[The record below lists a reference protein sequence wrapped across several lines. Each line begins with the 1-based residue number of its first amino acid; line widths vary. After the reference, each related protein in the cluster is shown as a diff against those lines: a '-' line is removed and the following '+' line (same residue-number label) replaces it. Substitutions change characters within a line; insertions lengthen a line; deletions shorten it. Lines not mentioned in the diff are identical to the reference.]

1 MLLSKDKRV
10 TIIGASL
17 GGLVAA
23 AELRSRGL
31 QVRILEK
38 GRTIGGL
45 YTKTETPF
53 GFQELGMHVVY
64 ANDSQLEHI
73 AKIFGKDSFE
83 ELFGVEVDLGASANG
98 GQLYLNSH
106 YPNVLNHPK
115 RDLILKEI
123 VNSEAS
129 DSKCDAKNAAIAS
142 FGSIAAEEIICPILK
157 KLWGMEACKLT
168 DKALHCFF
176 DLRRIVVCS
185 KADADKYKADP
196 RLDRVIANPTQTQP
210 YGKVFGGRSG
220 IFFKNSNDGLDH
232 AALLWAQKNG
242 VKIDFEQKIEWKEKH
257 FEINGDPLDD
267 SSHSYIFAVPIHA
280 LVKEKNFLETID
292 LSIYYIELE
301 KKITQELPAYYILCH
316 DPNLVSSRIVHYD
329 GYRKKQ
335 SAGNPAVIS
344 VEVLHKHGELP
355 KKEDIAKELS
365 RVLPSAIIKN
375 TYQFP
380 KSLPLPLPSL
390 NNKQILD
397 EFESNIRRSFPCSS
411 VYFTGMRTDQGVFFS
426 HHTIGAAYESAL
438 DCIKKIL

>member
-1 MLLSKDKRV
+1 MPLSENKRI

-23 AELRSRGL
+23 AECRSRGF

-38 GRTIGGL
+38 GKTIGGL
-45 YTKTETPF
+45 YAKTETPF
-53 GFQELGMHVVY
+53 GVQELGMHVVY
-64 ANDSQLEHI
+64 ATDSQLEHI
-73 AKIFGKDSFE
+73 SNIFGKDSFE
-83 ELFGVEVDLGASANG
+83 ALFGVEVDLGASANG
-98 GQLYLNSH
+98 GKLYLNSH

-123 VNSEAS
+123 VNSEGS
-129 DSKCDAKNAAIAS
+129 DSKCDARSVAIAS

-157 KLWGMEACKLT
+157 KLWGMDAYKLT

-196 RLDRVIANPTQTQP
+196 RLDRVIANPMQTQP

-220 IFFKNSNDGLDH
+220 IFFKNSNDGLDR
-232 AALLWAQKNG
+232 AALLWAQKTG
-242 VKIDFEQKIEWKEKH
+242 VQIEFEQQIEWKENH

-280 LVKEKNFLETID
+280 LIKAKNLLETID

-316 DPNLVSSRIVHYD
+316 DSNLVSSRIVHYD
-329 GYRKKQ
+329 GYRKKVP
-335 SAGNPAVIS
+335 AGSPTIIS
-344 VEVLHKHGELP
+344 IEALHRHGEIP
-355 KKEDIAKELS
+355 KKEDIAKELLQ
-365 RVLPSAIIKN
+365 VLPSSIIKN
-375 TYQFP
+375 TYRFP
-380 KSLPLPLPSL
+380 KALPLPLPSL

-397 EFESNIRRSFPCSS
+397 EFESNIRRSFPCSA

-426 HHTIGAAYESAL
+426 HQTIGAAYESAL
-438 DCIKKIL
+438 DCIKRIL

>member
-1 MLLSKDKRV
+1 MSLSKNKKI

-23 AELRSRGL
+23 AELRSRGF
-31 QVRILEK
+31 QIRILEK
-38 GRTIGGL
+38 GKTIGGL
-45 YTKTETPF
+45 YAKTETPF
-53 GFQELGMHVVY
+53 GVQELGMHVVY
-64 ANDSQLEHI
+64 ATDSQLEHI
-73 AKIFGKDSFE
+73 SNIFGKDSFE
-83 ELFGVEVDLGASANG
+83 GLFGVEVDLGASANG
-98 GQLYLNSH
+98 GQLYVNSH

-115 RDLILKEI
+115 KNLILKEI

-129 DSKCDAKNAAIAS
+129 DSKCDARSAAIAS

-157 KLWGMEACKLT
+157 KLWGMDACKLT

-196 RLDRVIANPTQTQP
+196 RLDRVIANPIQTQP
-210 YGKVFGGRSG
+210 NGKVFEGRSG
-220 IFFKNSNDGLDH
+220 IFFENSNDSLDR
-232 AALLWAQKNG
+232 AALLWAQKAG
-242 VKIDFEQKIEWKEKH
+242 VQIEFEQQIEWKENH
-257 FEINGDPLDD
+257 FEINGDQLDD
-267 SSHSYIFAVPIHA
+267 SSGSYIFALPIHA
-280 LVKEKNFLETID
+280 LVKAKNLLETTD

-316 DPNLVSSRIVHYD
+316 DSNLVSSRIVHYD
-329 GYRKKQ
+329 GYRKKAP
-335 SAGNPAVIS
+335 AGSPTILSIEA
-344 VEVLHKHGELP
+344 LHRHGEIP

-375 TYQFP
+375 TYRFP

-390 NNKQILD
+390 HNKQILD

-438 DCIKKIL
+438 DCIKRIL